1 MVAVATVGVATE
13 AAVAPAVLDPWA
25 HPDHPELRAH
35 PALQAC
41 LEDQVSQETK
51 VLLVI
56 MVNLAQLVLQVLLD
70 SPVRLVLLD
79 L

>member
-1 MVAVATVGVATE
+1 M
-13 AAVAPAVLDPWA
+13 APAVLDPWA

-35 PALQAC
+35 QALQAC

-51 VLLVI
+51 ALLVI

>member
-1 MVAVATVGVATE
+1 MATAAAVATE
-13 AAVAPAVLDPWA
+13 AAVAQAVLDPWA
-25 HPDHPELRAH
+25 HPDHPELRAK

-41 LEDQVSQETK
+41 LVDLVSQETK
-51 VLLVI
+51 ALLVI

-70 SPVRLVLLD
+70 SPARLVVLD

>member
-1 MVAVATVGVATE
+1 MVAVATVAVATE
-13 AAVAPAVLDPWA
+13 AAVAPAVLDLWA

-41 LEDQVSQETK
+41 LEDKVSQETK

-70 SPVRLVLLD
+70 SPVRLVVLD